1 MGLIRKN
8 LIFLKRAVRIKI
20 VKNLHKIPPSV
31 AFLIKLKAVL
41 VHNFYHYAQ
50 EKGN

>member
-8 LIFLKRAVRIKI
+8 LIFFKSFRLKI
-20 VKNLHKIPPSV
+20 VKNIHKIPPSV

-41 VHNFYHYAQ
+41 AHNFYHYA
-50 EKGN
+50 